1 MMHRNAGMKRLRAV
15 AVLLCLALAWACPA
29 MAQQKSSAKAKTSE
43 AKPAQSET
51 LPSKPEAKPTGDAP
65 PPPDGAR
72 QMSTTVKEP
81 ADFNECVRVALVQS
95 PMLVRSAL
103 EIESKRLDV
112 QDAWGTFL
120 PTVSIN
126 STYWFKMPK
135 RTDGTTDKPYSISF
149 STSQWNPLLSGFD
162 VKAKNQMANIAVLG
176 HLRVISDGLK
186 RLATNFLQLAA
197 VQEQKDVVRQK
208 QELAKMNLDFFKT
221 RLGLGQATQLDVR
234 IAETRVQMAKAEEDK
249 VNSMRA
255 MIMDD
260 LKFLMGIPFTN
271 KLNLDVAAAKKQ
283 ILGKF
288 GVADVTDEKVRANS
302 FELRMQE
309 YEKSLQKMNIGLSYV
324 KLLPTFGFTFQTVDS
339 LNSSNNTYKSDGF
352 PFYPGINISIPLDYW
367 TKGRDIARQ
376 YKKLDQVFAGARAK
390 EFELMV
396 SVQKAMSEYQAASA
410 DMSLATSQ
418 MDLNKLLDEQT
429 EYRHKTGQADFD
441 KFVTDRFTYLDSR
454 QKMLLEQVKRD
465 TALLALKHLS
475 GDLQGQFVDVAA
487 WEK

>member
-1 MMHRNAGMKRLRAV
+1 MHRIAGMKRLRAV
-15 AVLLCLALAWACPA
+15 AVLLCLALTWACPA
-29 MAQQKSSAKAKTSE
+29 AAQQNTSAKAKPSE
-43 AKPAQSET
+43 SKSTQSET
-51 LPSKPEAKPTGDAP
+51 LPSKTETKPAADPP
-65 PPPDGAR
+65 PPPDGTR

-126 STYWFKMPK
+126 STYWFKMPQ

-176 HLRVISDGLK
+176 HLKVIGEGLK
-186 RLATNFLQLAA
+186 RLAIDFVQLSST
-197 VQEQKDVVRQK
+197 QEMREIVRKK

-234 IAETRVQMAKAEEDK
+234 IAETRVQMTKAEEDK
-249 VNSMRA
+249 INSMRA

-260 LKFLMGIPFTN
+260 VKFLLGIPFTH
-271 KLNLDVAAAKKQ
+271 KLELDVAAAKKQ

-288 GVADVTDEKVRANS
+288 SVADVTDEKIRTNS
-302 FELRMQE
+302 FDLRIQE
-309 YEKSLQKMNIGLSYV
+309 YEKNLQRMNIGLSYV

-367 TKGRDIARQ
+367 AKGREISRQ
-376 YKKLDQVFAGARAK
+376 YKKLDQAQAGGRAK

-396 SVQKAMSEYQAASA
+396 SVQKAMSEYQGTSA
-410 DMSLATSQ
+410 DLALASSQ
-418 MDLNKLLDEQT
+418 MELNKLQDEQT
-429 EYRHKTGQADFD
+429 EYRHKTGQAEFD
-441 KFVTDRFTYLDSR
+441 KFVTDRFTYFDSR
-454 QKMLLEQVKRD
+454 LKMLVEQAKRD
-465 TALLALKHLS
+465 TALLTLKHLS
-475 GDLQGQFVDVAA
+475 GDLQGQYVDVAA